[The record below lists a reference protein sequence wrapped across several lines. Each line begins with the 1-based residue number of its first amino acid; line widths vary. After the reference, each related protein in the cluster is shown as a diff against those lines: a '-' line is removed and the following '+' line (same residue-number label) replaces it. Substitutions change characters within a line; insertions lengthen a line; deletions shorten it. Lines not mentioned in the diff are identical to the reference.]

1 MCGRCAADPA
11 PAPGAPVGLTP
22 ICPPQAPL
30 TKKIIVMEPAF
41 PQDGGSGN
49 AKHYGQMNICMVSL
63 VIIDYRRCAPCNRQ
77 SAAAVINKELTI
89 GSTKLTLLNRSISVI
104 CKMYLNGSWTSRSA
118 GFFEGRQIWEVCFGD
133 ILILHMFGISTHVYV
148 YIYMYI
154 YKHIYIYVML
164 EFNMLAF
171 VLCCNWLGPRL
182 FFVKCTLLGT
192 GPLGQLDFLKAV
204 RFGSCVLG
212 TF

>member
-148 YIYMYI
+148 YIYI
-154 YKHIYIYVML
+154 CISINIYIYIYM
-164 EFNMLAF
+164 
-171 VLCCNWLGPRL
+171 
-182 FFVKCTLLGT
+182 
-192 GPLGQLDFLKAV
+192 
-204 RFGSCVLG
+204 
-212 TF
+212 